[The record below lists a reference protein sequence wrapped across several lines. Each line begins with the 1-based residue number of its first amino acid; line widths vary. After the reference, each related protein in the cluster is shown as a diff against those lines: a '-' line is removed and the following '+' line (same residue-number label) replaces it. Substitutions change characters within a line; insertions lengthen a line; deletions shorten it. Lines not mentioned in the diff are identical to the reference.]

1 MGDPAT
7 LTMMALTGASAG
19 FKAYG
24 ESQAQNYQ
32 AAVAERDAM
41 VAKTQAA
48 QTDTALREELNR
60 TLARIGTIR
69 ASANVGLDSP
79 TTQAVMD
86 EQRRVSDRER
96 RTRVESLDM
105 QANAKRDEAAFRRS
119 AANMALVGGGLDAVT
134 GMAKIGFGA
143 MKSSSSSGTSWY

>member
-1 MGDPAT
+1 MGAA
-7 LTMMALTGASAG
+7 LTMIALTGASAG

-79 TTQAVMD
+79 TTQAIMD

-96 RTRVESLDM
+96 RTRVENLNI

-134 GMAKIGFGA
+134 GMAKIGFGSL
-143 MKSSSSSGTSWY
+143 KSPGSTSS

>member
-1 MGDPAT
+1 MADPVSAT
-7 LTMMALTGASAG
+7 VGLMALQGASSMFG
-19 FKAYG
+19 AYG
-24 ESQAQNYQ
+24 QSQGQRYQ

-60 TLARIGTIR
+60 TLSNIGSIR
-69 ASANVGLDSP
+69 ASAGVGLDSP

-96 RTRVESLDM
+96 RTRVENLNI

-134 GMAKIGFGA
+134 GMAKIGYGGG
-143 MKSSSSSGTSWY
+143 SR

>member
-1 MGDPAT
+1 MGAA

-86 EQRRVSDRER
+86 EQRRISDRER
-96 RTRVESLDM
+96 RTRVENLDI

-119 AANMALVGGGLDAVT
+119 AANMALIGGGLDAVT
-134 GMAKIGFGA
+134 GMAKIGFGS
-143 MKSSSSSGTSWY
+143 MKSPGSTSS

>member
-7 LTMMALTGASAG
+7 LSVMALTGASAG

-24 ESQAQNYQ
+24 ESQAQRY
-32 AAVAERDAM
+32 AAVIAERDAM

-60 TLARIGTIR
+60 TLSNISSQS
-69 ASANVGLDSP
+69 ASAGVGLDSP
-79 TTQAVMD
+79 TRQAIMD

-96 RTRVESLDM
+96 RIRVDNLNME
-105 QANAKRDEAAFRRS
+105 ANAKRDEAAFRRS

-134 GMAKIGFGA
+134 GMAKIGYG
-143 MKSSSSSGTSWY
+143 GTRR

>member
-1 MGDPAT
+1 MGAA

-79 TTQAVMD
+79 TTQAIMD

-96 RTRVESLDM
+96 RTRVDNLNI
-105 QANAKRDEAAFRRS
+105 QANAKREEAAFRRS

-134 GMAKIGFGA
+134 GMAKIGFGS
-143 MKSSSSSGTSWY
+143 MKSPGSTSS

>member
-1 MGDPAT
+1 MGAA

-96 RTRVESLDM
+96 RTRVENLNI

-119 AANMALVGGGLDAVT
+119 AATMALVGGGLDAVT
-134 GMAKIGFGA
+134 GMAKIGFGS
-143 MKSSSSSGTSWY
+143 MKSPGSTSS

>member
-1 MGDPAT
+1 MNPAAI
-7 LTMMALTGASAG
+7 TMMALTGASAG

-24 ESQAQNYQ
+24 ESQAQTYQ

-96 RTRVESLDM
+96 RIRVENLDI

-134 GMAKIGFGA
+134 GMAKIGYGSI
-143 MKSSSSSGTSWY
+143 KSPGSTSS

>member
-1 MGDPAT
+1 MDPASI
-7 LTMMALTGASAG
+7 TMMALTGASAG

-24 ESQAQNYQ
+24 ESQAQRY
-32 AAVAERDAM
+32 AATIAERDAM

-48 QTDTALREELNR
+48 QTDTGLREELNR

-86 EQRRVSDRER
+86 EQRRISDRER
-96 RTRVESLDM
+96 RIRVDNLNME
-105 QANAKRDEAAFRRS
+105 ATAKRDEAAFRRS

-134 GMAKIGFGA
+134 GMAKIGFGS
-143 MKSSSSSGTSWY
+143 MKSPGSTSS